1 MGIFDRL
8 TTLLKSNI
16 NELISSAENPE
27 KMLNQIIVD
36 MRSQLVKAK
45 QQVAAAIADEK
56 RLRDQADAELRQ
68 AQDWENRAVLAVREG
83 RDDLA
88 KQALVRQ
95 NEHLAHGQ
103 QLETTWQSHRDETEK
118 LKNALRDLND
128 KIEEAKRKKNLLIAR
143 QRRAQAQ
150 KRISET
156 MSSLSEKSAF
166 EAFARMEERID
177 QSERQIRASA
187 EIDEEFTGDRL
198 AKDFKQLEQGAG
210 AQDADFR
217 LLQLKQQMGMLG
229 GAVRRP
235 GASNW
240 VRARR
245 GAGARRAGLASAG
258 PALPRQRG
266 TSGTGVRRRGRS
278 PQRPRLTTGSR
289 RRDVEEIPGR
299 AQASVAARAWPAE
312 GRAAWRGC
320 GSGGCYGDR
329 RIDRARS
336 CGSSPP
342 PPTSCCCCSSRAD
355 GALSGRA
362 SATTSCAG
370 CGSRAWWRSG
380 SRWCDRG
387 RRPRGSCGSW
397 CRRCVEQTRG

>member
-8 TTLLKSNI
+8 STLLKSNI
-16 NELISSAENPE
+16 NDLISSAENPE

-88 KQALVRQ
+88 KQALMRQ
-95 NEHLAHGQ
+95 NEHMTHGHA
-103 QLETTWQSHRDETEK
+103 LETTWQTHRDETDK

-150 KRISET
+150 KRIAET
-156 MSSLSEKSAF
+156 MSALSEKSAF
-166 EAFARMEERID
+166 EAFARMEEKID

-198 AKDFKQLEQGAG
+198 AKDFKQLEVSAS
-210 AQDADFR
+210 AANADFR

-229 GAVRRP
+229 SGGAG
-235 GASNW
+235 GAKQI
-240 VRARR
+240 
-245 GAGARRAGLASAG
+245 GAGAGDAAGTAGGSASAA
-258 PALPRQRG
+258 PALP
-266 TSGTGVRRRGRS
+266 
-278 PQRPRLTTGSR
+278 
-289 RRDVEEIPGR
+289 
-299 AQASVAARAWPAE
+299 AS
-312 GRAAWRGC
+312 
-320 GSGGCYGDR
+320 
-329 RIDRARS
+329 
-336 CGSSPP
+336 
-342 PPTSCCCCSSRAD
+342 
-355 GALSGRA
+355 
-362 SATTSCAG
+362 
-370 CGSRAWWRSG
+370 
-380 SRWCDRG
+380 
-387 RRPRGSCGSW
+387 
-397 CRRCVEQTRG
+397 